1 MPELPEVEFARRT
14 LVRWLSGREVVH
26 AHASRGRTFR
36 GASPEAFERIRGR
49 LLFAERKGK
58 YLMLGFEDG
67 LGALAHLGMTGKFVK
82 RPSGEPE
89 PYSRARLELDSGEA
103 IHFRDPRMFG
113 RIEPAPSNRVREL
126 PVIQA
131 LGRDPLNEGLTGA
144 QLAEA
149 VGRSGQ
155 PLKVAL
161 MDQARIAGLGNIH
174 AAEALYRARINPAR
188 APKTLT
194 RAEWSTLA
202 RSIHATFSFAL
213 EAEGGAEEIEYVE
226 EPGAENPF
234 LIYGRAG
241 ERCGRRGCGATVR
254 SFVQG
259 GRTTHYCPRCQPARR
274 RA

>member
-14 LVRWLSGREVVH
+14 LVRWLAGREVVH
-26 AHASRGRTFR
+26 AHATRTRTFR

-82 RPSGEPE
+82 RPSGAAE

-103 IHFRDPRMFG
+103 IHFRDPRLFG
-113 RIEPAPSNRVREL
+113 RIEPAPSARVREL
-126 PVIQA
+126 PVIRA
-131 LGRDPLNEGLTGA
+131 LGRDPLNEGLSGA

-155 PLKVAL
+155 ALKVAL
-161 MDQARIAGLGNIH
+161 MDQSRIAGLGNIH
-174 AAEALYRARINPAR
+174 AAEALYRAKLNPAR
-188 APKTLT
+188 APRSLS
-194 RAEWSTLA
+194 RAEWSSLA
-202 RSIHATFSFAL
+202 RSIHATFAFAF
-213 EAEGGAEEIEYVE
+213 EAEGEGDEIDYVE

-234 LIYGRAG
+234 LVYGRAG
-241 ERCGRRGCGATVR
+241 ERCGRGCGARVR

-259 GRTTHYCPRCQPARR
+259 GRTTHYCPRCQPVRR